1 MSVLDRQAIEKLAAE
16 IGENIY
22 MDVAKWHLY
31 LSDAHLHTQL
41 AEQIYPLLDKGEVA
55 EPDVQQILQ
64 KIYVSLGGGK
74 QTISLVNLI
83 PNSGIQDLMKL
94 LQEFQESM

>member
-22 MDVAKWHLY
+22 IDVAKWHLY

-41 AEQIYPLLDKGEVA
+41 AEQIYPLLDRGEVA
-55 EPDVQQILQ
+55 EQDVQQILQ

-83 PNSGIQDLMKL
+83 PNSGIQDLIKL